1 MLAILMGTHRR
12 AEMLY
17 LHQYTIFFVA
27 IQFQLLTLPLQ
38 QLYEGH
44 TYSEI
49 QEDIVN
55 TQPSNLNTI
64 QTNCIALIP

>member
-17 LHQYTIFFVA
+17 LHQYTIFIVA
-27 IQFQLLTLPLQ
+27 IQFQLLTLPLR

-44 TYSEI
+44 TCSEI

-55 TQPSNLNTI
+55 T
-64 QTNCIALIP
+64 